1 MSVDVS
7 LNDLPTLRTFTL
19 GLETVH
25 HLQDGNAYRTL
36 CERFFEAGYN
46 FPQCLSGVDMEYG
59 LRTVVNLRRLDDGAE
74 VTLWLDV
81 SYDAPQVPTL
91 TDLWGGLEWHER
103 EAYDLLGIHFDGHP
117 DLRRILL
124 EDDWTIH
131 PLQRRYDTGGYL
143 IPTWVPKPWPDWEAE
158 EREKAEGERRRRRR
172 LKLKEAAKAKPTE
185 TKSAEEKAGTALTDI
200 RALNANYAAKLQEQG
215 IMNLEALAALADER
229 LEPLATALGLKS
241 PAAVQKWRDGAR
253 ARLEEAG
260 SRSEVASSAEEV
272 ASSNSEAPSN
282 GDLAQVR
289 SLNANYMAKLQD
301 QKITTLSQLAALSD
315 DALETLAG
323 EMGLKSSKPLHK
335 WREEARALLPAEPAP
350 QATAQTTVARGES
363 MNGIRSLNVTYAAKL
378 QEGGV
383 TALSQLAN
391 LEDEALEPLAAT
403 LGLKTPKAIERWRE
417 EARALEAESSGTAR
431 AETPQSKT
439 PEAETPPPA
448 PERPKVEREKA
459 EASLEAVQEAPV
471 AEKPAESPKPPEK
484 SAAEPAPLV
493 VGNDD
498 LTRIKGIGPV
508 YERKLKEA
516 GIVTFAQLAALS
528 DEQVG
533 ELEEKMKFKGRIT
546 RDAWREQARALAQEE
561 TL

>member
-1 MSVDVS
+1 MSTDVS
-7 LNDLPTLRTFTL
+7 LDDLPTLRTLTL
-19 GLETVH
+19 GFETVH
-25 HLQDGNAYRTL
+25 HLEDGNAYRTL
-36 CERFFEAGYN
+36 CERFFEAGYD

-81 SYDAPQVPTL
+81 PYDAPQVPTL

-143 IPTWVPKPWPDWEAE
+143 IPTWVPEPWPDWEAE
-158 EREKAEGERRRRRR
+158 EREKAESEH
-172 LKLKEAAKAKPTE
+172 KAAEAAKAKEAAAKSTE
-185 TKSAEEKAGTALTDI
+185 TKSAEEKSGTALTDI

-215 IMNLEALAALADER
+215 IMSLEALAALTDER
-229 LEPLATALGLKS
+229 LEPLSTTLGLKS

-253 ARLEEAG
+253 TRLEEAG
-260 SRSEVASSAEEV
+260 SQSEVAS
-272 ASSNSEAPSN
+272 SN
-282 GDLAQVR
+282 GDLAQIR
-289 SLNANYMAKLQD
+289 SLSANYMAKLQD

-323 EMGLKSSKPLHK
+323 EMGLKSSKPLQK
-335 WREEARALLPAEPAP
+335 WREEARALQQAQPAP
-350 QATAQTTVARGES
+350 QAASVSAPQEVIPKRGEEL
-363 MNGIRSLNVTYAAKL
+363 NEVRSLNATYAAKL
-378 QEGGV
+378 QAGGV

-417 EARALEAESSGTAR
+417 EARALQGEST
-431 AETPQSKT
+431 ETPQNATPQET
-439 PEAETPPPA
+439 PE
-448 PERPKVEREKA
+448 RSMVEREKA
-459 EASLEAVQEAPV
+459 EASTAKIQAP
-471 AEKPAESPKPPEK
+471 
-484 SAAEPAPLV
+484 AAEESAEPRAELPTTTEESST
-493 VGNDD
+493 DD
-498 LTRIKGIGPV
+498 LTRIKGIGPA
-508 YERKLKEA
+508 YEQKLKEA
-516 GIVTFAQLAALS
+516 GITTFAQLAALS
-528 DEQVG
+528 DEQVE
-533 ELEEKMKFKGRIT
+533 ELEEKMKFRGRIT

-561 TL
+561 TP

>member
-1 MSVDVS
+1 MSADVS
-7 LNDLPTLRTFTL
+7 LDDLPTLRTLTL

-25 HLQDGNAYRTL
+25 HLEDGSAYRTL
-36 CERFFEAGYN
+36 CERFFAAGYN

-81 SYDAPQVPTL
+81 SYDAPQVPTVS
-91 TDLWGGLEWHER
+91 DLWGGLEWHER

-143 IPTWVPKPWPDWEAE
+143 IPEWTPKPWPDWEAE
-158 EREKAEGERRRRRR
+158 EREKAESER
-172 LKLKEAAKAKPTE
+172 KAAEAAKAKEAAARPTE

-215 IMNLEALAALADER
+215 IMSLEALAALADER
-229 LEPLATALGLKS
+229 LELLATAIGLKS

-260 SRSEVASSAEEV
+260 SRSEVASS
-272 ASSNSEAPSN
+272 N
-282 GDLAQVR
+282 GDLAQIR

-315 DALETLAG
+315 DALEVLAG

-335 WREEARALLPAEPAP
+335 WREEARALLPTEPAP
-350 QATAQTTVARGES
+350 QAESVSAPQEVTPKRGEDL
-363 MNGIRSLNVTYAAKL
+363 NGIRSLNATYAAKL
-378 QEGGV
+378 QAGGV
-383 TALSQLAN
+383 TALSQLAS

-417 EARALEAESSGTAR
+417 EARALQGESSGTAR
-431 AETPQSKT
+431 DETPQSKM
-439 PEAETPPPA
+439 PEAETPSPA
-448 PERPKVEREKA
+448 PERPAVEREKA
-459 EASLEAVQEAPV
+459 EAAQPEEVQEASST
-471 AEKPAESPKPPEK
+471 KKSTESPKPPETDVE
-484 SAAEPAPLV
+484 EPAP
-493 VGNDD
+493 NN
-498 LTRIKGIGPV
+498 LTRIKGIGPA
-508 YERKLKEA
+508 YEQRLKEA
-516 GIVTFAQLAALS
+516 GIVTFSQLAALS

-533 ELEEKMKFKGRIT
+533 ELEETMKFRGRIT
-546 RDAWREQARALAQEE
+546 RDAWREQARGLAEE